1 MKLKESKKTD
11 MGNKRGLSLQIGMF
25 GSLAIVLSAFTNTE
39 KYTNADS
46 RGHVTAFEINE
57 KMIPVTCLEEVKL
70 PIQQAALE
78 MLNIVNAEKEIT
90 DNTIIKDCDATKDN
104 KNKQAQVLPDN
115 KQKVDESIFVVVENM
130 PEFPGGDLALRKFIA
145 ASIKY
150 PVSASENGIQGKVF
164 VNFVVDKDGR
174 ISNVKVARGVDPSI
188 DREALRVVMTLP
200 KWRPGLQRGKAV
212 RVSYTIPISFQLQ

>member
-1 MKLKESKKTD
+1 ME
-11 MGNKRGLSLQIGMF
+11 NRRGLSLQIGMF
-25 GSLAIVLSAFTNTE
+25 GSLAIVLSAFTYTE
-39 KYTNADS
+39 KYSNADS
-46 RGHVTAFEINE
+46 RGQVTAFEINE
-57 KMIPVTCLEEVKL
+57 KMIPVTCLEEVKRL
-70 PIQQAALE
+70 IQPAALDI
-78 MLNIVNAEKEIT
+78 LNVVTEKMEIT
-90 DNTIIKDCDATKDN
+90 DNPIIKDCDATKDN
-104 KNKQAQVLPDN
+104 KNKQAQVVPDN
-115 KQKVDESIFVVVENM
+115 KQKVDETIFVVVENM

-200 KWRPGLQRGKAV
+200 KWRPGMQRGKAV
-212 RVSYTIPISFQLQ
+212 RVSYTIPISFILQ